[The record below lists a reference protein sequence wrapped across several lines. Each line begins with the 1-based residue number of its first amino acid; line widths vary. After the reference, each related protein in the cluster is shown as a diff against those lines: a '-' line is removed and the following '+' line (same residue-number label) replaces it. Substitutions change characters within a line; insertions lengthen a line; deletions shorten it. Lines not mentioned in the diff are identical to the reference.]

1 MSMSLSYN
9 EKQQILTEYLN
20 GKDEKELAKQFKTTK
35 AAIIKITTDRD
46 FRTTLEKKHFELVR
60 AKESRKIDELKNQIM
75 DFIKLSLDE
84 AMDSEESKIK
94 FLDKLSKLITD
105 LDKISR
111 LNRGE
116 VTDSTSTVTK
126 HVEVDVAK
134 VLKELDTPEKKKA
147 FLLQQISYGDTDNE
161 N

>member
-35 AAIIKITTDRD
+35 SAIIKITTDRD

>member
-1 MSMSLSYN
+1 MSLSYN

-35 AAIIKITTDRD
+35 SAIIKITTDRD